1 MKIRSV
7 FILTAWLL
15 AGCFGGGNRVS
26 EPEFYLLRADVQL
39 PDGPQAPAVT
49 VGIARVSIADYL
61 GQAGIVVASGGNQ
74 VRPARQHLWAE
85 PLDSSIRLFLRDAI
99 SSELGY
105 PIYGDTAK
113 RLSWDYRIDIRIDEW
128 HGSLEGDVK
137 MLASWTVIDVSNDTE
152 LVRHRFERMI
162 GMTDDGYDALVEAQ
176 KSLLSEL
183 AVAISASLDG
193 IE

>member
-1 MKIRSV
+1 MKILPL
-7 FILTAWLL
+7 FLLTVWLL
-15 AGCFGGGNRVS
+15 AGCFGGGNGAP

-61 GQAGIVVASGGNQ
+61 GQAGIVVASSDDK
-74 VRPARQHLWAE
+74 VRPARQYLWAE

-99 SSELGY
+99 SAELGY
-105 PIYGDTAK
+105 PVYADTAK
-113 RLSWDYRIDIRIDEW
+113 RLSWDYKIDIRIDEL

-137 MLASWTVIDVSNDTE
+137 ILAFWNVIDVSHDTE
-152 LVRHRFERMI
+152 VVRHRFERMI
-162 GMTDDGYDALVEAQ
+162 GMTDDGYDALVESE
-176 KSLLSEL
+176 KILLSGL
-183 AVAISASLDG
+183 AAAISASLKG